1 MIYTHLGTR
10 GDGKILVKDAKD
22 PSAPAQWVS
31 PSELIAMAKADKEPD
46 MIGYADQMVKET
58 ITDALTERP
67 RVDGEK
73 PKKTRAKK

>member
-1 MIYTHLGTR
+1 MIYTHIEER
-10 GDGKILVKDAKD
+10 DGKILVKDAKD
-22 PSAPAQWVS
+22 PGAPAQWVS
-31 PSELIAMAKADKEPD
+31 PSELIAMAKGEPD

-58 ITDALTERP
+58 IAEAFTERP